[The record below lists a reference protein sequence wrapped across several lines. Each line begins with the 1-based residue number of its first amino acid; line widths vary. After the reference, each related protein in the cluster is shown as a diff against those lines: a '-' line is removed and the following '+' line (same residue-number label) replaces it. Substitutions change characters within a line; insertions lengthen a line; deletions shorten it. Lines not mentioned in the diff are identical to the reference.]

1 MKLMGRLGAGLTL
14 AAILLGTAA
23 VAQDNVRIALV
34 VKSLGNG
41 FFEAAHRGAEE
52 AAGELGNVEIIYTG
66 PTDTTAEGQ
75 IEVVNSLIAQQVD
88 AIAISANDPDA
99 LVPALKRAM
108 DRGITVISWDSGVA
122 AEGRQMHLNPSDTD
136 LIGETIIKLA
146 ADYLPEGGD
155 VAILSASST
164 ATNQNAW
171 IEAAKKI
178 LPSKF
183 PKINLVATVYGD
195 DDAVKSTNEAKG
207 LIASA
212 ATAVA
217 LAATPVAA
225 QDTTRIALVVKAL
238 GIGFFEAAA
247 KGAEE
252 AAAELGNVEI
262 IYTGPTDTTA
272 EGQIE
277 VINALIAQD
286 VDAIAVSANDKDALV
301 PALKKAMDRG
311 ITVISWDSGVAPEG
325 RQMNLNPSSSPLIGN
340 MIIKLA
346 ADNLPDGG
354 DVAVLSASATATNQ
368 NTWIEEMNKV
378 MGNYPG
384 INVVATVYGD
394 DLADKSYRETQGL
407 ISSYPDL
414 KAIIAPTSVG
424 IVAAAQAVADAGK
437 IGEINVTGLGLP
449 SEMAG
454 AVESGASKSFAIWN
468 PIDLGYAATMIAYN
482 LATGAATAEAGGE
495 IPMGRMGSV
504 ALDDNLEGAM
514 ADPFVYDAS
523 NIEEFK
529 DIF

>member
-1 MKLMGRLGAGLTL
+1 MSIWKTLLATAALAAAGLATP
-14 AAILLGTAA
+14 AA
-23 VAQDNVRIALV
+23 AQDDPVRIALV
-34 VKSLGNG
+34 
-41 FFEAAHRGAEE
+41 
-52 AAGELGNVEIIYTG
+52 
-66 PTDTTAEGQ
+66 P
-75 IEVVNSLIAQQVD
+75 
-88 AIAISANDPDA
+88 
-99 LVPALKRAM
+99 
-108 DRGITVISWDSGVA
+108 
-122 AEGRQMHLNPSDTD
+122 
-136 LIGETIIKLA
+136 
-146 ADYLPEGGD
+146 
-155 VAILSASST
+155 
-164 ATNQNAW
+164 
-171 IEAAKKI
+171 
-178 LPSKF
+178 
-183 PKINLVATVYGD
+183 
-195 DDAVKSTNEAKG
+195 
-207 LIASA
+207 
-212 ATAVA
+212 
-217 LAATPVAA
+217 
-225 QDTTRIALVVKAL
+225 KAL

-247 KGAEE
+247 QGAEE
-252 AAAELGNVEI
+252 AAAEHGTVEI
-262 IYTGPTDTTA
+262 IFTGPTDTTA

-482 LATGAATAEAGGE
+482 LATGPATADAGGE
-495 IPMGRMGSV
+495 IPMGRMGSD
-504 ALDDNLEGAM
+504 ALDDNHEGAM

-529 DIF
+529 DNF